1 MHAKTRPNR
10 ALSLFLILA
19 MLVTLFAA
27 LLPVAVS
34 AGDPEPEEIQD
45 FGYQSSADFAIGGES
60 TDLRFLF
67 TIGSLDYDEVG
78 FIFSKTNDD
87 PTINGDG
94 CVKRATTTVYG
105 SVTADGKALPA
116 PEGRWWVAVKMTGI
130 PQSYF
135 DGLLYVRP
143 FVTDANGTRYGDA
156 AALSVRSAYAG
167 RNAPSVYD
175 VQIFSDETDGTYSPH
190 RATLGEIRGAE
201 HFYDPDNDLLIE
213 FSILWNESLTRL
225 LPDADP
231 YMDVRFTP
239 DEEGLGEEAYLVYWA
254 LVEDCPSSDCPY
266 AGGFGCGDIDH
277 AEADCPYPRF
287 TYENAMGLG
296 ELYEDFPNLG
306 GTDEENPEWG
316 WHRVGIRYRE
326 ELINA
331 EKVREETADAAYNLE
346 MWVYIDG
353 TLVIHASASD
363 LIAYDDTDRK
373 LFSAASDGAGGIAYV
388 ENDDLYLHGA
398 FLNSTA
404 MTEENTG
411 YFAIAD
417 YAATL
422 GSDFVLPVRKVA
434 DPSPA
439 TLEVEAGV
447 FVTATVW
454 YEPAD

>member
-1 MHAKTRPNR
+1 MHTPHKGR
-10 ALSLFLILA
+10 SLTLLLVVVLLIA
-19 MLVTLFAA
+19 CFTAV
-27 LLPVAVS
+27 LPTVS
-34 AGDPEPEEIQD
+34 AEPAEIGNFCYQTLSTLDPSTDE
-45 FGYQSSADFAIGGES
+45 A

-67 TIGSLDYDEVG
+67 TVGSLDYDEVG

-105 SVTADGKALPA
+105 SVTADGKAIPA

-135 DGLLYVRP
+135 DGSLYVRP

-175 VQIFSDETDGTYSPH
+175 VQIFSDKTEGTYSPH

-231 YMDVRFTP
+231 YMDARITVNESGSDEDDNYVNLVRWSLTN
-239 DEEGLGEEAYLVYWA
+239 
-254 LVEDCPSSDCPY
+254 DCLNSDCPY
-266 AGGFGCGDIDH
+266 AGGFEWGGIDH

-287 TYENAMGLG
+287 TDDNEYFGLG
-296 ELYEDFPNLG
+296 DLYEDFPNLG
-306 GTDEENPEWG
+306 GTDEEHPEWG

-326 ELINA
+326 ELVNA
-331 EKVREETADAAYNLE
+331 EDVREETADAAYNLE

-404 MTEENTG
+404 MTEENIG

>member
-1 MHAKTRPNR
+1 MHTPHKGRSFT
-10 ALSLFLILA
+10 LLLVVVLLIA
-19 MLVTLFAA
+19 CFTAV
-27 LLPVAVS
+27 LPTVS
-34 AGDPEPEEIQD
+34 AEPAEIGNFCYQTLSTLDPSTDE
-45 FGYQSSADFAIGGES
+45 A

-67 TIGSLDYDEVG
+67 TVGSLDYDEVG

-105 SVTADGKALPA
+105 SVAADGKAIPA

-135 DGLLYVRP
+135 DGSLYVRP
-143 FVTDANGTRYGDA
+143 FVTDGNGTRYGDA

-167 RNAPSVYD
+167 RIAPSVYD

-231 YMDVRFTP
+231 YMDVRVTP

-287 TYENAMGLG
+287 TDYNEYFGLG

-306 GTDEENPEWG
+306 GTDEEHPEWG

-326 ELINA
+326 ELVNA
-331 EKVREETADAAYNLE
+331 EEVREETADAAYNLE

-454 YEPAD
+454 YEPAN

>member
-1 MHAKTRPNR
+1 MHAPHKGRSFT
-10 ALSLFLILA
+10 LLLVVVLLIA
-19 MLVTLFAA
+19 CFTAV
-27 LLPVAVS
+27 LPTVS
-34 AGDPEPEEIQD
+34 AEPAEIGNFCYQTLSTLDPSTDE
-45 FGYQSSADFAIGGES
+45 A

-67 TIGSLDYDEVG
+67 TVGSLDYDEVG

-135 DGLLYVRP
+135 DGSLYVRP
-143 FVTDANGTRYGDA
+143 FVTDENGTRYGDA

-175 VQIFSDETDGTYSPH
+175 VQIFSDETDGTYSPY

-225 LPDADP
+225 LPGAEP

-239 DEEGLGEEAYLVYWA
+239 DEEGLGEEAYLVCWWLAANDYA
-254 LVEDCPSSDCPY
+254 VDCPY
-266 AGGFGCGDIDH
+266 AGGFEWGGIHH

-287 TYENAMGLG
+287 TYDNACGGLG

-306 GTDEENPEWG
+306 GTDEDKPEWG

-331 EKVREETADAAYNLE
+331 EEVREETADAAYNLE

-353 TLVIHASASD
+353 TLVIHTSATD

-388 ENDDLYLHGA
+388 ENDNLYLHGA
-398 FLNSTA
+398 FLNSTV

-422 GSDFVLPVRKVA
+422 GSDFVLPVCKVA

-454 YEPAD
+454 YEPAN

>member
-1 MHAKTRPNR
+1 MHTPHKGRSFT
-10 ALSLFLILA
+10 LLLVVVLLIA
-19 MLVTLFAA
+19 CFTAV
-27 LLPVAVS
+27 LPTVS
-34 AGDPEPEEIQD
+34 AEPAEIGNFCYQTLSTLDPSTDE
-45 FGYQSSADFAIGGES
+45 A

-67 TIGSLDYDEVG
+67 TVGSLDYDEVG

-105 SVTADGKALPA
+105 SVTADGKAIPA

-135 DGLLYVRP
+135 DGSLYVRP
-143 FVTDANGTRYGDA
+143 FVTDGNGTRYGDA

-254 LVEDCPSSDCPY
+254 LAEDCPSSDCPY

-287 TYENAMGLG
+287 TDDNEYFGLG

-306 GTDEENPEWG
+306 GTDEEHPEWG

-326 ELINA
+326 GLINA
-331 EKVREETADAAYNLE
+331 EEVREETADAAYNLE

-353 TLVIHASASD
+353 TLVIHASATD
-363 LIAYDDTDRK
+363 LTILDENDEREDRK
-373 LFSAASDGAGGIAYV
+373 LF
-388 ENDDLYLHGA
+388 
-398 FLNSTA
+398 
-404 MTEENTG
+404 
-411 YFAIAD
+411 
-417 YAATL
+417 
-422 GSDFVLPVRKVA
+422 FVLPVRKVA

-454 YEPAD
+454 YEPAN

>member
-1 MHAKTRPNR
+1 MHTPHKGRSFT
-10 ALSLFLILA
+10 LLLVVVLLIA
-19 MLVTLFAA
+19 CFTAV
-27 LLPVAVS
+27 LPTVS
-34 AGDPEPEEIQD
+34 AEPAEIGNFCYQTLSTLDPSTDE
-45 FGYQSSADFAIGGES
+45 A

-67 TIGSLDYDEVG
+67 TVGSLDYDEVG

-135 DGLLYVRP
+135 DGSLYVRP
-143 FVTDANGTRYGDA
+143 FVTDGNGTRYGDA

-175 VQIFSDETDGTYSPH
+175 VQIFSDETEGTYSPH

-225 LPDADP
+225 LSDADP

-266 AGGFGCGDIDH
+266 AGGFGWGMIDYP
-277 AEADCPYPRF
+277 EDDCPYPMPMNLDEEDYR
-287 TYENAMGLG
+287 
-296 ELYEDFPNLG
+296 YEDYPNLG
-306 GTDEENPEWG
+306 GTDKEHPEWG

-326 ELINA
+326 ELVNA

-353 TLVIHASASD
+353 ALVIHASASD